1 MNRRAALLAFAL
13 GAACACACTPAPAP
27 LPQDEFLADGVLVMV
42 PPPPEMQRLQ
52 RNEGRGS
59 GHADF
64 MEIATFGADDAGE
77 RPGGRLARTLLPSR
91 LSRDPKRHRE
101 RLELV
106 RASWLAREQEPPSA
120 MELEA
125 RARLAALDAGRA
137 DSARWQPRGETRT
150 LVLGVPLADSD
161 AVARLTAD
169 MPDAPGLPLVWEIDA
184 FLLVRGRL
192 LQLQVVDLSG
202 APLAAVPL
210 LRATALGW
218 VDRVRAANRGAL
230 HRRGQIGGH

>member
-1 MNRRAALLAFAL
+1 MNRRTAVLAMAL
-13 GAACACACTPAPAP
+13 GTACACTPSPAP

-42 PPPPEMQRLQ
+42 PPPPGMQRLQ

-59 GHADF
+59 GQADF
-64 MEIATFGADDAGE
+64 MEIAMFAADDAGE

-91 LSRDPKRHRE
+91 LSGDAKRYRE
-101 RLELV
+101 RFELV
-106 RASWLAREQEPPSA
+106 RASWLARERETPSA

-137 DSARWQPRGETRT
+137 DSARWQPHGETRT

-192 LQLQVVDLSG
+192 LQFQVIDPSD
-202 APLAAVPL
+202 APLSAVPA
-210 LRATALGW
+210 LRATARGW
-218 VDRVRAANRGAL
+218 VDGVRAANVGRGA
-230 HRRGQIGGH
+230 RRGRIGGS